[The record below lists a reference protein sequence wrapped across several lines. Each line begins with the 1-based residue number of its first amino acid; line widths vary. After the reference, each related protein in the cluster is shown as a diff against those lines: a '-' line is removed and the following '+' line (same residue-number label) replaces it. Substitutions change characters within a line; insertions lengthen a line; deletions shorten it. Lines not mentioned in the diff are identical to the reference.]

1 MPFRTAICHPINLK
15 SSNQSVLFCT
25 TKDDRLQ
32 LLICWLCRVQF
43 STAAVHAAE
52 EQREAA
58 SKEAKRQELFPSL
71 SSSSTPT
78 RPAQA
83 TGESPQSVIP
93 NQSFPISH
101 PQSVTPN
108 QSFPMS
114 HEPAWLWSASSAHLR
129 SLLRK
134 SLTNFL
140 SSKCLIATVSFG
152 IRSLLCNSLIMMF
165 VVECNVQP

>member
-15 SSNQSVLFCT
+15 PSNQSVLFCT
-25 TKDDRLQ
+25 AKDDRLQ

-93 NQSFPISH
+93 NQSPPISH
-101 PQSVTPN
+101 PQSVIPN
-108 QSFPMS
+108 
-114 HEPAWLWSASSAHLR
+114 EPAWLWSASSAHLR

-140 SSKCLIATVSFG
+140 SLKCLIATVSFG